1 MAEKKSLRKSGA
13 HMSMLLD
20 DLSEGAERRARV
32 RVLLDFQDRM
42 REPID
47 RRRPKILFVSHNGR
61 HKFLAHQS
69 FELDIHFTAYDR
81 SPSELCAFIE
91 NPRCNGV
98 HVWEGDYTPASDSA
112 VGAFTGSVR
121 AVSPAEW
128 DLFTSGKHP
137 FEEEPPEVQEVLKKR
152 RAILLAYWEAKDQV
166 ASAARLVVLQTS
178 LSQQVVWP
186 VLRNQLAGAVKKM
199 EEALELLCD

>member
-1 MAEKKSLRKSGA
+1 MAEKKSLRKSGS

-20 DLSEGAERRARV
+20 DLHGGVESRARI
-32 RVLLDFQDRM
+32 RTLLDFQDRM

-69 FELDIHFTAYDR
+69 FELDIHFTTYER
-81 SPSELCAFIE
+81 SPGELCAFIE

-98 HVWEGDYTPASDSA
+98 HVWEGDYTPASESA
-112 VGAFTGSVR
+112 VGTFTGSVR
-121 AVSPAEW
+121 NVSPTEW

-137 FEEEPPEVQEVLKKR
+137 FEEESPEVQEVLKKR

-166 ASAARLVVLQTS
+166 ASEARKLASLQTS
-178 LSQQVVWP
+178 PLQD
-186 VLRNQLAGAVKKM
+186 LEAAVKKM